1 MQTKTWVFEVC
12 SALRHWDWKGLKA
25 LFKKELDFDLSS
37 GTGQVRDREE
47 LEVQT
52 DYFWINLVLYG
63 SFMLNYVYRVTMEN
77 LVAEAAHSLILAADS
92 VGLDFHFMRFLYWA
106 LLPEA

>member
-1 MQTKTWVFEVC
+1 MTQ
-12 SALRHWDWKGLKA
+12 
-25 LFKKELDFDLSS
+25 SS
-37 GTGQVRDREE
+37 GQVKDRDN

-52 DYFWINLVLYG
+52 DYFWINLALYG

-77 LVAEAAHSLILAADS
+77 FVAETAHSLIIAADS